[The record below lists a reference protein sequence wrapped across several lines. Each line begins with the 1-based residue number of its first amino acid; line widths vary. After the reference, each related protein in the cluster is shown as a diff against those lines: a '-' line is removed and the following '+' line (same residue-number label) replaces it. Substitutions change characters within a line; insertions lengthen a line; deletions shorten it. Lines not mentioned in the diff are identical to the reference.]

1 MRLPRCS
8 VKSVSTSE
16 KTVAARGRVCR
27 PRSVIR
33 TRRARALDG
42 SGSAPRS
49 DSSPPLGPARVA
61 GAAVQHHGPDALTG
75 LYEAMARRIFAGADH
90 YRVIREASSR

>member
-1 MRLPRCS
+1 M
-8 VKSVSTSE
+8 
-16 KTVAARGRVCR
+16 
-27 PRSVIR
+27 
-33 TRRARALDG
+33 
-42 SGSAPRS
+42 
-49 DSSPPLGPARVA
+49 A